1 MNDLEQRTQKTKKTK
16 AAAVAATTTQA
27 DKQIMTTRENVASRL
42 SKLMLNN
49 SNSNTN
55 NGSSTAQAATTTST
69 TTTAS
74 TTAASMVS
82 MVQSPQSPGE
92 QSELNQL
99 KRDAD
104 PQFSRFAD
112 YFVICGLD
120 LDTGLEPDRF
130 AGDNLHCSPLDRA
143 YKSKP
148 LAHYPEHVTWNPFD
162 AHGICMLSLPQG
174 LRFRTQK
181 HNIEPKFHSFATTR
195 EDGKRCYGFSLVFY
209 EEIRNRNICGAIHT
223 LQSMFITELSN
234 GQQTHSLSRVKDGP
248 VSRSL
253 PRHFKVAGQAPQS
266 AQSYYD
272 ISKDKLFV
280 AKSISLICQAPY
292 AFAAQLFLK
301 NLYRCLPR
309 QPGAGISLESYV
321 YNILYEVMLPQP
333 GKSIR
338 VYLPPMEPHL
348 AAIALILQRPSLSTE
363 LPLLDFPLRLLF
375 SYLGV
380 ECVIQLLTCVLLES
394 QVLLRSTDYQRLMIV
409 GECITSLLF
418 PFVWPHVYAPILP
431 AALHHFLDAP
441 VPFVMGLH
449 AECEA
454 AHKIGSEAA
463 LCFVDIDKKHI
474 QLPEELPIFPHK
486 MDFMAEIISV
496 LDKFEIERDRAQEPN
511 LKNGYGMRGGADAM
525 ISSCTLP
532 NGLQAARRS
541 KERFQQLQETVYTLG
556 GPGGSPGQLP
566 GVDYQPL
573 VAHPSKIDHVPRI
586 ADFLRRKGG
595 MRAAQAAGSPV
606 GSPTMS
612 LSSSPVGIY
621 HDVDA
626 VDATLPPSRMGS
638 LSRRSEK
645 QKLSAVDQYYQDLRI
660 NNSLREIFL
669 NRFAHMFHAY
679 EYFVIYPNQAKDE
692 WLSNRETLQN
702 FDKSSFLSDQP
713 EHHRAFLARFLESQM
728 FATLID
734 NKILA
739 MWEPQ
744 PDEQLQ
750 LFDQRIKLLRRR
762 HGENMI
768 CATSYEPCVLSQ
780 DAQQGFEKRLNCI
793 DIEVTPPSEILSNR
807 AAYFR
812 SFPLLEK
819 GVLNQECASRGNS
832 LRRVKNGNKWRA
844 REISLDQKPTN
855 SSTGG
860 GGGGSNSNS
869 NVAINRLSANLT
881 TADVSPALIAQA
893 NWTFVERLL
902 KDIKSKTKRMLLE
915 KMGNEAVALGLKGDG
930 IEENTLIASMCD
942 LLEKIWSHGLQNKQG
957 KSALWAHLQAYIE
970 LQEARGGAAN
980 SSNNVEPSTPVSS
993 SPSSKMNIASASPA
1007 LAWNAMRKRMDY
1019 LSTFQTDF
1027 ESPPSPNRSRSRD
1040 RNKFVGLEQLC
1051 PLPESLEFDVKNVLA
1066 MADIKTHI
1074 GYTRAWV
1081 RLSLEKKLLSRHF
1094 RTLLSDES
1102 LLRSLYKR
1110 SAFLR
1115 CEEEKE
1121 QFLYHLLTLNTVDY
1135 FSFTNIYPTTKLP
1148 YRVVIFP
1155 SRKYGSYHTSS
1166 NVWIMVSGTMNET
1179 QRVPVPKGSLE
1190 FIFHYKN
1197 LGLLT
1202 TMRIGHDNSGQSHK
1216 WLVEQVVMRNEVT
1229 GHTYKFPCGRW
1240 LGKGVD
1246 DDSTERLLV
1255 GQRVST
1261 SVKNAE
1267 LVPPTRTPPRTRSPS
1282 VQRQESIAPSEIQ
1295 HQLGN
1300 CVNVIV
1306 KWHYKPSRDRDVG
1319 TLTNLLCG
1327 DDGLVKCLEQVFL
1340 CGFRSSRF
1348 FGRNLYI
1355 WDYFTKIKELFE
1367 QNLQQELDDSASSMD
1382 SSFSNGSCNSLQRR
1396 EVASIW
1402 RLYVQLMDEIN
1413 GTASTLGKD
1422 GKFQLLIC
1430 LSLREHLLTRL
1441 IKPMALTKV
1450 TQEMYEEESFLRRRN
1465 LLTFLIQILEPLDDC
1480 HIVLENSITQGI
1492 RIPSQC

>member
-1 MNDLEQRTQKTKKTK
+1 MTTSENVGNRLTKLILNEQNHLT
-16 AAAVAATTTQA
+16 VAATA
-27 DKQIMTTRENVASRL
+27 
-42 SKLMLNN
+42 
-49 SNSNTN
+49 
-55 NGSSTAQAATTTST
+55 TATSA
-69 TTTAS
+69 AS
-74 TTAASMVS
+74 TTALTTPPADMQTLQTQSQTTQQQQQQQHNNVIVIRKLNNAGGETLKNGTASIVT
-82 MVQSPQSPGE
+82 SPTSPGDM
-92 QSELNQL
+92 SNNELKAL
-99 KRDAD
+99 KRESD

-148 LAHYPEHVTWNPFD
+148 LAHYPENVSWNPFD

-181 HNIEPKFHSFATTR
+181 HNITPKFHSFATTR

-209 EEIRNRNICGAIHT
+209 EEIRNRNICSAMHT
-223 LQSMFITELSN
+223 LQSMFITELSS
-234 GQQTHSLSRVKDGP
+234 GQQNHSLGRIKETS

-272 ISKDKLFV
+272 ITKDKLYV
-280 AKSISLICQAPY
+280 AKSISLICQIPY
-292 AFAAQLFLK
+292 AFAAEMFLT
-301 NLYRCLPR
+301 NLYKCLPR

-338 VYLPPMEPHL
+338 IYLPPIEPHL
-348 AAIALILQRPSLSTE
+348 AGLALTLQRPELSVE

-375 SYLGV
+375 TYLGV
-380 ECVIQLLTCVLLES
+380 ECVIQLLTCVLLEN
-394 QVLLRSTDYQRLMIV
+394 QVLLRSTDYQKLMIV
-409 GECITSLLF
+409 GECITSILF

-454 AHKIGSEAA
+454 ANKIGTEAT
-463 LCFVDIDKKHI
+463 LCFVDIDKKII
-474 QLPEELPIFPHK
+474 QLPEELPVFPHK
-486 MDFMAEIISV
+486 TDFMAEVISI
-496 LDKFEIERDRAQEPN
+496 LDKFDIERDRSHEPI
-511 LKNGYGMRGGADAM
+511 LKNGYASRDHDVM

-532 NGLQAARRS
+532 TGLQATRRS
-541 KERFQQLQETVYTLG
+541 RERFNQLQETVYTLG
-556 GPGGSPGQLP
+556 NNNGTNHVNLE
-566 GVDYQPL
+566 YQPL
-573 VAHPSKIDHVPRI
+573 IAHPSKIDHVPRI

-595 MRAAQAAGSPV
+595 MRTQSPSAV
-606 GSPTMS
+606 TSFGDTSTD
-612 LSSSPVGIY
+612 I
-621 HDVDA
+621 
-626 VDATLPPSRMGS
+626 VDATMSPTKAAALG
-638 LSRRSEK
+638 
-645 QKLSAVDQYYQDLRI
+645 QKTKVTPTIITNEEQYYQDLRI

-669 NRFAHMFHAY
+669 NRFVHMFYSY
-679 EYFVIYPNQAKDE
+679 EFFVIYPNQDKEE
-692 WLSNRETLQN
+692 WLSNRESLQN
-702 FDKSSFLSDQP
+702 FDKNSFLSDQP
-713 EHHRAFLARFLESQM
+713 EHHRAFLSRFLESQM

-734 NKILA
+734 NKILSV
-739 MWEPQ
+739 WEKEP
-744 PDEQLQ
+744 EANLR
-750 LFDQRIKLLRRR
+750 LFDQRVKLLRKR

-768 CATSYEPCVLSQ
+768 CATSYEPCVMSQ
-780 DAQQGFEKRLNCI
+780 EAQQVFEKRLSCV

-812 SFPLLEK
+812 SFPILEK
-819 GVLNQECASRGNS
+819 SVLNQECASRGNS

-844 REISLDQKPTN
+844 KEICLDPKTTN
-855 SSTGG
+855 S
-860 GGGGSNSNS
+860 
-869 NVAINRLSANLT
+869 VNRLSANLST
-881 TADVSPALIAQA
+881 TEVSPALIAQA

-915 KMGNEAVALGLKGDG
+915 KMGTEAVALGLKGDG
-930 IEENTLIASMCD
+930 IEENTLIASLCD
-942 LLEKIWSHGLQNKQG
+942 LLEKIWSHGLQTKQG
-957 KSALWAHLQAYIE
+957 KSALWSHLQSYLE
-970 LQEARGGAAN
+970 LQESRINNTSTTSNSTSPKTSGSGNKIGTGSYAAT
-980 SSNNVEPSTPVSS
+980 TP
-993 SPSSKMNIASASPA
+993 
-1007 LAWNAMRKRMDY
+1007 D
-1019 LSTFQTDF
+1019 LSTFQTDI
-1027 ESPPSPNRSRSRD
+1027 ENSPPSPNRSRSRD

-1135 FSFTNIYPTTKLP
+1135 FSFTNTYPSTKLP

-1155 SRKYGSYHTSS
+1155 SRKHGVYHTSS
-1166 NVWIMVSGTMNET
+1166 NVWIIVSGTMNET

-1202 TMRIGHDNSGQSHK
+1202 TMRIGHDNSGASSK
-1216 WLVEQVVMRNEVT
+1216 WLVEHIVMRNEVT

-1255 GQRVST
+1255 GQRAST
-1261 SVKNAE
+1261 NAKNSE
-1267 LVPPTRTPPRTRSPS
+1267 LVQANHTPPRTRSPS
-1282 VQRQESIAPSEIQ
+1282 VQRPEMIPPSEIQ

-1306 KWHYKPSRDRDVG
+1306 KWHYKPSRTRDVG

-1327 DDGLVKCLEQVFL
+1327 DNGLVKCMEQVFT
-1340 CGFRSSRF
+1340 CGYRSTRF
-1348 FGRNLYI
+1348 FSKNLYI
-1355 WDYFTKIKELFE
+1355 WDYFTKIKEQFE
-1367 QNLQQELDDSASSMD
+1367 QYLQYEQQQQIDDSGSSMD
-1382 SSFSNGSCNSLQRR
+1382 SSFSENGINSMQRR
-1396 EVASIW
+1396 ELAAIW
-1402 RLYVQLMDEIN
+1402 RYYIHLMDEIN
-1413 GTASTLGKD
+1413 TAGSTLGKD

-1430 LSLREHLLTRL
+1430 LSLRDHLLTRM
-1441 IKPMALTKV
+1441 IKPMAMTKV
-1450 TQEMYEEESFLRRRN
+1450 TQEMYEEESFMRRKN

-1480 HIVLENSITQGI
+1480 HIILENSITQGI
-1492 RIPSQC
+1492 PSQC

>member
-1 MNDLEQRTQKTKKTK
+1 
-16 AAAVAATTTQA
+16 
-27 DKQIMTTRENVASRL
+27 MTTRENVVASRL
-42 SKLMLNN
+42 SKLML
-49 SNSNTN
+49 SSSSGSGSG
-55 NGSSTAQAATTTST
+55 NGSGSGSSNNQ
-69 TTTAS
+69 
-74 TTAASMVS
+74 VPP
-82 MVQSPQSPGE
+82 SPTSPGE
-92 QSELNQL
+92 QSQSQSELNQL

-148 LAHYPEHVTWNPFD
+148 LAHYPENVPWNPFD

-181 HNIEPKFHSFATTR
+181 HSIEPRFHSFATTR

-234 GQQTHSLSRVKDGP
+234 GQQTHSLSRVKQDGP

-272 ISKDKLFV
+272 INKDKLYV
-280 AKSISLICQAPY
+280 AKSITLICQAPY
-292 AFAAQLFLK
+292 AFAAQMFLK

-338 VYLPPMEPHL
+338 VYLPPTEPHL
-348 AAIALILQRPSLSTE
+348 PAIAVILQRPLLATE

-375 SYLGV
+375 KYLGV
-380 ECVIQLLTCVLLES
+380 ECVIQLLTCVLLEN

-454 AHKIGSEAA
+454 AHKIGSEAT

-474 QLPEELPIFPHK
+474 QLPEELPVFPHK
-486 MDFMAEIISV
+486 MDFMAEIGSV
-496 LDKFEIERDRAQEPN
+496 LDKFEIDRDRDHEPSFR
-511 LKNGYGMRGGADAM
+511 NGYVGRGAGGGVGGSGSGGAGGVDAM

-532 NGLQAARRS
+532 TGLQAVRRS
-541 KERFQQLQETVYTLG
+541 KERFQQLQETVYTLS
-556 GPGGSPGQLP
+556 GSPG
-566 GVDYQPL
+566 GGAVDYQPL
-573 VAHPSKIDHVPRI
+573 IAHPSRIDHVPRI

-595 MRAAQAAGSPV
+595 IRGAGSPV
-606 GSPTMS
+606 GSPTVS

-626 VDATLPPSRMGS
+626 VDATMPASA
-638 LSRRSEK
+638 RRTEK
-645 QKLSAVDQYYQDLRI
+645 QKLTPVEQYYQDLRI
-660 NNSLREIFL
+660 NNSVREIFL
-669 NRFAHMFHAY
+669 NRFVHMFHAY
-679 EYFVIYPNQAKDE
+679 EYFVIYPNQARDE
-692 WLSNRETLQN
+692 WISNRETLQN

-713 EHHRAFLARFLESQM
+713 EHHRAFLSRFLESQM

-739 MWEPQ
+739 MWESQ

-750 LFDQRIKLLRRR
+750 LFDQRVKLLRRR

-768 CATSYEPCVLSQ
+768 AATSYEPCVLSQ
-780 DAQQGFEKRLNCI
+780 DSQQGFEKRLNCI
-793 DIEVTPPSEILSNR
+793 DIEVTPPSEILANR

-844 REISLDQKPTN
+844 REISLDQKP
-855 SSTGG
+855 
-860 GGGGSNSNS
+860 GSN
-869 NVAINRLSANLT
+869 AINRLSANLT

-957 KSALWAHLQAYIE
+957 KSALWAHLQAYLE
-970 LQEARGGAAN
+970 VQEARGAGESSGA
-980 SSNNVEPSTPVSS
+980 EQLPPVSS
-993 SPSSKMNIASASPA
+993 SPGSKMTIATASPA

-1027 ESPPSPNRSRSRD
+1027 DSPPSPNRSRSRD

-1202 TMRIGHDNSGQSHK
+1202 TMRIGHDNSGPSHK

-1240 LGKGVD
+1240 LGRGVD

-1267 LVPPTRTPPRTRSPS
+1267 LVPGADTRTPPRTRSPS
-1282 VQRQESIAPSEIQ
+1282 VQRQESLAPSEIQ

-1300 CVNVIV
+1300 CVNVLV

-1340 CGFRSSRF
+1340 CGFRSARF

-1355 WDYFTKIKELFE
+1355 WDYFTKVKELFE
-1367 QNLQQELDDSASSMD
+1367 HNLQMELEDSASSLD
-1382 SSFSNGSCNSLQRR
+1382 SSFSNGSGSGGSSLQRR
-1396 EVASIW
+1396 EISSIW

-1413 GTASTLGKD
+1413 GTALGKD

-1450 TQEMYEEESFLRRRN
+1450 THEMYEEESFLRRRN

>member
-1 MNDLEQRTQKTKKTK
+1 
-16 AAAVAATTTQA
+16 
-27 DKQIMTTRENVASRL
+27 MTTRENVVASRL
-42 SKLMLNN
+42 SKLML
-49 SNSNTN
+49 SSGSGTG
-55 NGSSTAQAATTTST
+55 NGSGSGPNIQVAPSSTL
-69 TTTAS
+69 
-74 TTAASMVS
+74 
-82 MVQSPQSPGE
+82 VQSPTSPGE
-92 QSELNQL
+92 QSQSQSELNQL

-148 LAHYPEHVTWNPFD
+148 LAHYPENVPWNPFD

-181 HNIEPKFHSFATTR
+181 HSIEPRFHSFATTR

-234 GQQTHSLSRVKDGP
+234 GQQTHSLSRVKQDGP

-272 ISKDKLFV
+272 INKDKLYV
-280 AKSISLICQAPY
+280 AKSITLICQAPY
-292 AFAAQLFLK
+292 AFAAQMFLK

-338 VYLPPMEPHL
+338 VYLPPTEPHL
-348 AAIALILQRPSLSTE
+348 PPIATILQRPLLATE

-375 SYLGV
+375 KYLGV
-380 ECVIQLLTCVLLES
+380 ECVIQLLTCVLLEN

-454 AHKIGSEAA
+454 AHKIGSEAT

-474 QLPEELPIFPHK
+474 QLPEELPVFPHK
-486 MDFMAEIISV
+486 VDFMAEIGSV
-496 LDKFEIERDRAQEPN
+496 LDKFEIERDRDQEPSFR
-511 LKNGYGMRGGADAM
+511 NGYVGRGAGGSGSGSSGAGGVDAM

-532 NGLQAARRS
+532 TGLQAARRS
-541 KERFQQLQETVYTLG
+541 KERFQQMQETVYTLS
-556 GPGGSPGQLP
+556 GSPG
-566 GVDYQPL
+566 GGVVDYQPL
-573 VAHPSKIDHVPRI
+573 IAHPSRIDHVPRI

-595 MRAAQAAGSPV
+595 IRGAGSPV
-606 GSPTMS
+606 GSPTVS

-626 VDATLPPSRMGS
+626 VDATMPIST
-638 LSRRSEK
+638 RRAEN
-645 QKLSAVDQYYQDLRI
+645 QKLSPVDQYYQDLRI
-660 NNSLREIFL
+660 NNSVREIFL
-669 NRFAHMFHAY
+669 NRFVHMFHAY
-679 EYFVIYPNQAKDE
+679 EYFVIYPNQARDE
-692 WLSNRETLQN
+692 WISNRETLQN

-713 EHHRAFLARFLESQM
+713 EHHRAFLSRFLESQM

-739 MWEPQ
+739 MWESQ

-750 LFDQRIKLLRRR
+750 LFDHRVKLLRRR

-768 CATSYEPCVLSQ
+768 AATSYEPCVLSQ
-780 DAQQGFEKRLNCI
+780 DSQQGFEKRLNCI

-844 REISLDQKPTN
+844 REISLDQKP
-855 SSTGG
+855 
-860 GGGGSNSNS
+860 GSN
-869 NVAINRLSANLT
+869 AINRLSANLT

-957 KSALWAHLQAYIE
+957 KSALWAHLQAYLE
-970 LQEARGGAAN
+970 MQEARGAGDSSGA
-980 SSNNVEPSTPVSS
+980 EQTPPVSS
-993 SPSSKMNIASASPA
+993 SPGSKITIATASPA

-1027 ESPPSPNRSRSRD
+1027 DSPPSPNRSRSRD

-1094 RTLLSDES
+1094 RTLLSDEA

-1202 TMRIGHDNSGQSHK
+1202 TMRIGHDNSGPSHK

-1240 LGKGVD
+1240 LGRGVD

-1261 SVKNAE
+1261 NAKNAE
-1267 LVPPTRTPPRTRSPS
+1267 LVPGSDTRTPPRTRSPS
-1282 VQRQESIAPSEIQ
+1282 VQRQETLAPSEIQ

-1300 CVNVIV
+1300 CVNVLV

-1340 CGFRSSRF
+1340 CGFRSARF

-1367 QNLQQELDDSASSMD
+1367 QNLQMELEDSSSSLD
-1382 SSFSNGSCNSLQRR
+1382 SSFSNGSGGGGNSLQRR
-1396 EVASIW
+1396 EISSIW

-1413 GTASTLGKD
+1413 GTALGKD

-1450 TQEMYEEESFLRRRN
+1450 THEMYEEESFLRRRN

-1492 RIPSQC
+1492 RIASQC

>member
-1 MNDLEQRTQKTKKTK
+1 
-16 AAAVAATTTQA
+16 
-27 DKQIMTTRENVASRL
+27 MTTRENVVTSRL

-49 SNSNTN
+49 
-55 NGSSTAQAATTTST
+55 
-69 TTTAS
+69 
-74 TTAASMVS
+74 AASGS
-82 MVQSPQSPGE
+82 GGGGGGGGGALQSPTSPGE
-92 QSELNQL
+92 QSQSELNQL

-148 LAHYPEHVTWNPFD
+148 LAHYPENVPWNPFD

-181 HNIEPKFHSFATTR
+181 HNIEPRFHSFATTR

-234 GQQTHSLSRVKDGP
+234 GQQTHSLTRVKQDGP

-272 ISKDKLFV
+272 VNKDKLYV

-292 AFAAQLFLK
+292 AFAAQMFLK

-338 VYLPPMEPHL
+338 VYLPPTEPHL
-348 AAIALILQRPSLSTE
+348 PAIALILQRPLLATE

-375 SYLGV
+375 KYLGV
-380 ECVIQLLTCVLLES
+380 ECVIQLLTCVLLEN

-474 QLPEELPIFPHK
+474 QLPEELPVFPHK
-486 MDFMAEIISV
+486 LDFMAEIGSV
-496 LDKFEIERDRAQEPN
+496 LDKFEVERDRDLEPS
-511 LKNGYGMRGGADAM
+511 LRNGRASGGLGGGVGSAGSSGGGGPDAM

-532 NGLQAARRS
+532 TGLQAARRS
-541 KERFQQLQETVYTLG
+541 KERFQQLQETVYTLSG
-556 GPGGSPGQLP
+556 SGSPG
-566 GVDYQPL
+566 GGVVDYQPL
-573 VAHPSKIDHVPRI
+573 IAHPSRIDHVPRI

-595 MRAAQAAGSPV
+595 IRGTASPV
-606 GSPTMS
+606 GSPTVS

-621 HDVDA
+621 QDVDA
-626 VDATLPPSRMGS
+626 VDATMP
-638 LSRRSEK
+638 RRTEK
-645 QKLSAVDQYYQDLRI
+645 QKLNPVDQYYQDLRI

-669 NRFAHMFHAY
+669 NRFVHMFHAY
-679 EYFVIYPNQAKDE
+679 EYFVIYPNQARDD
-692 WLSNRETLQN
+692 WISNRETLQN

-713 EHHRAFLARFLESQM
+713 EHHRAFLSRFLESQM

-744 PDEQLQ
+744 PDEQLL
-750 LFDQRIKLLRRR
+750 LFDQRVKLLRRR

-768 CATSYEPCVLSQ
+768 AASSYEPCVLSQ
-780 DAQQGFEKRLNCI
+780 DSQQGFEKRLNCI

-844 REISLDQKPTN
+844 REISLDQKPN
-855 SSTGG
+855 S
-860 GGGGSNSNS
+860 GSN
-869 NVAINRLSANLT
+869 AINRLSANLT

-957 KSALWAHLQAYIE
+957 KSALWAHLQAYLE
-970 LQEARGGAAN
+970 MQEARGALD
-980 SSNNVEPSTPVSS
+980 STGTDQTPPVSS
-993 SPSSKMNIASASPA
+993 SPSSKMAIATASPA

-1027 ESPPSPNRSRSRD
+1027 DSPPSPNRSRSRD

-1094 RTLLSDES
+1094 RTLLSDDG

-1202 TMRIGHDNSGQSHK
+1202 TMRIGHDNSGPSHK

-1240 LGKGVD
+1240 LGRGVD

-1267 LVPPTRTPPRTRSPS
+1267 LVPGSDTRTPPRTRSPS
-1282 VQRQESIAPSEIQ
+1282 VQRQESLSPSEIQ

-1300 CVNVIV
+1300 CVNVLV

-1340 CGFRSSRF
+1340 CGFRSARF

-1367 QNLQQELDDSASSMD
+1367 QNLQLELEDSASSMD
-1382 SSFSNGSCNSLQRR
+1382 SSFSNGSGGGSGGNSLQRR
-1396 EVASIW
+1396 EISSIW

-1413 GTASTLGKD
+1413 GTALGKD

>member
-1 MNDLEQRTQKTKKTK
+1 
-16 AAAVAATTTQA
+16 
-27 DKQIMTTRENVASRL
+27 MTARENVASRL
-42 SKLMLNN
+42 SKLMLSSSN
-49 SNSNTN
+49 SNSNS
-55 NGSSTAQAATTTST
+55 NGSSNSNSINGSSAATT
-69 TTTAS
+69 
-74 TTAASMVS
+74 AATMS
-82 MVQSPQSPGE
+82 MVQSPTSPGE

-148 LAHYPEHVTWNPFD
+148 LAHYPENVPWNPFD

-234 GQQTHSLSRVKDGP
+234 GQQTHSLSRIKQDGP

-272 ISKDKLFV
+272 ISKDKLYV

-292 AFAAQLFLK
+292 AFAAELFLK

-338 VYLPPMEPHL
+338 IYLPPTEPHL
-348 AAIALILQRPSLSTE
+348 PAIALILQRPALATE

-409 GECITSLLF
+409 GESITSLLF
-418 PFVWPHVYAPILP
+418 PFIWPHVYAPILP

-449 AECEA
+449 AGCEA

-474 QLPEELPIFPHK
+474 QLPEELPVFPHK
-486 MDFMAEIISV
+486 IDFMAEIISV
-496 LDKFEIERDRAQEPN
+496 LDKFEIERDRAQEPS
-511 LKNGYGMRGGADAM
+511 LKNGYAMRGGADAM

-532 NGLQAARRS
+532 NGVQAARRS
-541 KERFQQLQETVYTLG
+541 KERFQQLQETVYTLSNSG
-556 GPGGSPGQLP
+556 GGGSPAQMP

-595 MRAAQAAGSPV
+595 MRAAQASGGSPV
-606 GSPTMS
+606 GSPTLS

-621 HDVDA
+621 QDVDA
-626 VDATLPPSRMGS
+626 VDSTLPPSRMGS
-638 LSRRSEK
+638 LSRRAEK
-645 QKLSAVDQYYQDLRI
+645 PTLSAVEQYYQDLRI

-669 NRFAHMFHAY
+669 NRFVHMFHAY

-713 EHHRAFLARFLESQM
+713 EHHRAFLSRFLESQM

-780 DAQQGFEKRLNCI
+780 DSQQCFEKRLNCI

-844 REISLDQKPTN
+844 REISLDQKPAN
-855 SSTGG
+855 SANC
-860 GGGGSNSNS
+860 NSNA
-869 NVAINRLSANLT
+869 AINRLSANLT

-930 IEENTLIASMCD
+930 VEENTLIASMCD

-957 KSALWAHLQAYIE
+957 KSALWAHLQAYLE
-970 LQEARGGAAN
+970 QQESR
-980 SSNNVEPSTPVSS
+980 SVEPATPVSS
-993 SPSSKMNIASASPA
+993 SPSSNKMNIASASPA

-1102 LLRSLYKR
+1102 LLRTLYKR

-1155 SRKYGSYHTSS
+1155 SRKHGSYHTSS

-1202 TMRIGHDNSGQSHK
+1202 TMRIGHDNSGPSHK

-1255 GQRVST
+1255 GQRVLT

-1267 LVPPTRTPPRTRSPS
+1267 MVPPTRTPPRTRSPS
-1282 VQRQESIAPSEIQ
+1282 VQRQESVSPSEIQ

-1367 QNLQQELDDSASSMD
+1367 QNLQQELDDSASSLD

-1396 EVASIW
+1396 EISGIW

>member
-1 MNDLEQRTQKTKKTK
+1 
-16 AAAVAATTTQA
+16 
-27 DKQIMTTRENVASRL
+27 MTTRENVSSRL

-49 SNSNTN
+49 A
-55 NGSSTAQAATTTST
+55 NGSNNATTAAATTTAATAT
-69 TTTAS
+69 TT
-74 TTAASMVS
+74 MS
-82 MVQSPQSPGE
+82 MVQSPTSPGE

-148 LAHYPEHVTWNPFD
+148 LAHYPENVPWNPFD

-234 GQQTHSLSRVKDGP
+234 GQQTHSLSRIKQDGP

-348 AAIALILQRPSLSTE
+348 SAIALILQRPSLATE

-418 PFVWPHVYAPILP
+418 PFLWPHVYAPILP

-449 AECEA
+449 AGCEA

-496 LDKFEIERDRAQEPN
+496 LDKFEIERDRAQEPS
-511 LKNGYGMRGGADAM
+511 LKNGYAMRGGNDAM

-532 NGLQAARRS
+532 NGLQAARRT

-556 GPGGSPGQLP
+556 GAGGSPGQLP

-595 MRAAQAAGSPV
+595 MRAVQSAGSPV

-621 HDVDA
+621 QDVDA

-638 LSRRSEK
+638 LSRRAEK
-645 QKLSAVDQYYQDLRI
+645 PNLSAVEQYYQDLRI

-713 EHHRAFLARFLESQM
+713 EHHRAFLSRFLESQM

-739 MWEPQ
+739 MWETQ

-780 DAQQGFEKRLNCI
+780 DSQQAFEKRLNCI

-832 LRRVKNGNKWRA
+832 LRRVKNSNKWRA
-844 REISLDQKPTN
+844 REISLDQKSLA
-855 SSTGG
+855 SSNN
-860 GGGGSNSNS
+860 GGSNSNA

-970 LQEARGGAAN
+970 LQEARGGGSSFN
-980 SSNNVEPSTPVSS
+980 SNVEQTTPVSS
-993 SPSSKMNIASASPA
+993 SPSSNRMNIASASPA

-1166 NVWIMVSGTMNET
+1166 NVWIIISGTMNET

-1261 SVKNAE
+1261 SVKNAV

-1282 VQRQESIAPSEIQ
+1282 VQRQESVAPSEIQ

-1367 QNLQQELDDSASSMD
+1367 QNLQQELEDSASSLD

-1396 EVASIW
+1396 EIASIW

-1413 GTASTLGKD
+1413 NAASTLGKD